1 MMMSKKPNTKHLPI
15 VLIIMIFGAS
25 LLVSCEEH
33 QYEPVKFD
41 ADVAIA
47 FKDNIQPIFNSNCV
61 GCHGGGISPDFRADK
76 SYTSLID
83 GNYVNL
89 EAPASSKL
97 YIKVTSSGSHQDFLK
112 GKIIAVNDTIDA
124 LATDVILKWIEQGA
138 KDN

>member
-1 MMMSKKPNTKHLPI
+1 MSKKPNTKHLPI
-15 VLIIMIFGAS
+15 VRIIMIFGAS

-33 QYEPVKFD
+33 KYEPVKCD
-41 ADVAIA
+41 ADLAIR
-47 FKDNIQPIFNSNCV
+47 FKDNIQTILNSNCV
-61 GCHGGGISPDFRADK
+61 GCHGRGNAPDFMADK
-76 SYTSLID
+76 SYASLID

-89 EAPASSKL
+89 EVPASSKL

>member
-1 MMMSKKPNTKHLPI
+1 MMSKKPNTKHLSI
-15 VLIIMIFGAS
+15 VLIIMLFGAS

-33 QYEPVKFD
+33 QYEPLTFD
-41 ADVAIA
+41 ADVEIS
-47 FKDNIQPIFNSNCV
+47 FKDNIQPIFDGNCI
-61 GCHGGGISPDFRADK
+61 GCHNGGISPDFRADK

-83 GNYVNL
+83 GSYVNL
-89 EAPASSKL
+89 EAPASSRLYVKL
-97 YIKVTSSGSHQDFLK
+97 TGSGSHQDFLR